1 MIHTYDDNY
10 IVGLFF
16 DRDEKAITL
25 TQDKYGGYC
34 FKIAVN
40 ILGERGYAEEAVSDA
55 MLSVWNSIPPIRPQ
69 SLCAYVGKIVRNAAI
84 NSYNFH
90 HAEKRLASE
99 YAVSLDELDNCLPSK
114 AEEPGDGDVNALSK
128 CINDFLAMQKRERR
142 IMFVRRYFYNDSVGD
157 IALMLKVSEE
167 KVRTT
172 LFRMR
177 DRLKKYLE
185 KNYE

>member
-1 MIHTYDDNY
+1 MIHTYDDDY

-16 DRDEKAITL
+16 DRDERAITL
-25 TQDKYGGYC
+25 AQDKYGGYC

-40 ILGERGYAEEAVSDA
+40 ILGDRDYAEEAVSDA
-55 MLSVWNSIPPIRPQ
+55 MLSVWNSIPPNRPQ

-84 NSYNFH
+84 NSYNFN

-99 YAVSLDELDNCLPSK
+99 YAVSLEELDYCMFGAADSC
-114 AEEPGDGDVNALSK
+114 GDINALSK
-128 CINDFLAMQKRERR
+128 CLNDFLAEQKKQHR
-142 IMFVRRYFYNDSVGD
+142 IMFVRRYFYGDSMSE
-157 IALMLKVSEE
+157 IASMLGVSEG

-185 KNYE
+185 KHYE